1 LGEEDVGVLD
11 QSVAAERPQLA
22 GDMLVEG
29 ASIVLGSDRLLLG
42 DSGVAAYLCGVGMGA
57 ADLLVDLGVEGLSD
71 GGVGQP

>member
-1 LGEEDVGVLD
+1 
-11 QSVAAERPQLA
+11 
-22 GDMLVEG
+22 MLVEG